1 VADRKP
7 AAALD
12 QLAALKELEL
22 IHSDPLAD
30 LDRLVLLAA
39 DICGADLAC
48 FTVHDG
54 ATAHEVSSSFGP
66 RASMP
71 KLECMCSIPLASGQA
86 LHVADAA
93 ADSRLA
99 AARYVASTPFVRSF
113 LGVPVFM
120 DAGSPVGVLA
130 VGHPEPS
137 QFSAK
142 EVERLEKIA
151 ELAGAFLLQR
161 RTAIRAKR
169 AAERT
174 HEERQRQGQFEL
186 IFNAMNEG
194 VNVFDGNGN
203 IIESNPAAAEILGL
217 TRDQQFGRSVTDPR
231 WRTTRPDGS
240 EFPSEEYPVARTLRS
255 GEIVRDASMAIEL
268 PDGRRRWISI
278 NTAPVRDLKSGL
290 IEYVV
295 SVFKDATAQRD
306 AEALLTV
313 QNARLGDALE
323 VAEKASRAKS
333 DFMGVMSHELR
344 TPMNAIMGCALLI
357 SQSKLDPVQRRTLG
371 VLEDAGKQ
379 MLAVLNDLLDL
390 SALNADKVRIEAEPV
405 SMLRLMEDA
414 AVIWAS
420 DVRAKQ
426 LSLSVMI
433 DPALARPRLVDS
445 ARLLQI
451 VGNLIGNAIK
461 FTSEG
466 GITLRAWPERGRGR
480 PNGIAIEVEDTGSG
494 VPLDAAER
502 IFQPFEQ
509 VDVSAKRRHGGLG
522 LGLPIARRLAQ
533 AMGGDIELDTRDGH
547 GSRFTV
553 RIEAPMAELSP
564 ARPVSL
570 HTGGEAG
577 RAVSHDILCV
587 DDNPRNLYV
596 LAGILR
602 AAGHQATE
610 CSTGR
615 EALDILRERKFDI
628 VLLDMVM
635 PDMDGLDVLAQLR
648 REAGPNS
655 HTPVIA
661 CTANVLPDQIAAYR
675 KAGSADVI
683 AKPID
688 PRAMLRAI
696 ANAA

>member
-1 VADRKP
+1 MADRKP

-12 QLAALKELEL
+12 QLAALNELEL

-54 ATAHEVSSSFGP
+54 TTAHEVSSSFGP
-66 RASMP
+66 RATMP
-71 KLECMCSIPLASGQA
+71 KLECICSIPLASGQS
-86 LHVADAA
+86 LHVADAS
-93 ADSRLA
+93 ADKRLA
-99 AARYVASTPFVRSF
+99 AARYVAGAPFVRSF
-113 LGVPVFM
+113 MAVPVGI
-120 DAGSPVGVLA
+120 DPGLPVGVLA
-130 VGHPEPS
+130 AGDAEPGK
-137 QFSAK
+137 FSAR
-142 EVERLEKIA
+142 EMARLTKVS
-151 ELAGAFLLQR
+151 ELVAAFLGQR
-161 RTAIRAKR
+161 RAAIRATR
-169 AAERT
+169 AAQTTEA
-174 HEERQRQGQFEL
+174 ERQRQHMFEQ
-186 IFNAMNEG
+186 IFNAIQEG
-194 VNVFDGNGN
+194 VNVQSHRRG
-203 IIESNPAAAEILGL
+203 IVEMNPACLSIMGL
-217 TRDQQFGRSVTDPR
+217 TREEALSRTRKDPR
-231 WRTTRPDGS
+231 WITFRPDGT
-240 EFPSEEYPVARTLRS
+240 PYLPDEYPAIVTLRS
-255 GEIVRDASMAIEL
+255 GKAFQNERLGIEL
-268 PDGRRRWISI
+268 PTGEKRWLSV
-278 NTAPVRDLKSGL
+278 NTAPLRHADTNEV
-290 IEYVV
+290 EFAVV
-295 SVFKDATAQRD
+295 TMKDVTAQHLAETQLISKNTEL
-306 AEALLTV
+306 AEALE
-313 QNARLGDALE
+313 Q
-323 VAEKASRAKS
+323 AEKASRAKS

-390 SALNADKVRIEAEPV
+390 SALNANKVRIEAEPV

-553 RIEAPMAELSP
+553 RIEAPLAEVSP
-564 ARPVSL
+564 SRPVNL

-577 RAVSHDILCV
+577 GAVSHDILCV

-596 LAGILR
+596 LAGMLR